1 MDWFNNWQ
9 TCTFEVTEEIKS
21 IFSEPHPDARIQIIL
36 NTADSVWIDNLR
48 FAGKLKENTVNK
60 YESVTNP
67 VVD

>member
-1 MDWFNNWQ
+1 MDDAFLLTSLPLNN
-9 TCTFEVTEEIKS
+9 TEEFKS

-60 YESVTNP
+60 YEPVTNP